1 MKSRLN
7 MKERM
12 IRSITM
18 RRGEIIMRSD
28 FTRMGSQSQISRLLA
43 DFVSEGRL
51 VRLGYGIF
59 AKARISSISG
69 KAVPREPLEVLAQEA
84 FRRLMIEAKP
94 GKAQREYASG
104 QSTQVPIQA
113 VFDTG
118 QRRISRK
125 LTVGNRKV
133 RYENDYSA

>member
-1 MKSRLN
+1 MN

-59 AKARISSISG
+59 AKSRISSISG

-94 GKAQREYASG
+94 GKAQREYTSG
-104 QSTQVPIQA
+104 QSTQVPVQA

>member
-1 MKSRLN
+1 MR
-7 MKERM
+7 ERM

-59 AKARISSISG
+59 AKSRISSISG

-104 QSTQVPIQA
+104 QSTQVPVQA

>member
-7 MKERM
+7 MRERM

-28 FTRMGSQSQISRLLA
+28 FTLMGSQSQISRLLA

-59 AKARISSISG
+59 AKSRISSISG

-104 QSTQVPIQA
+104 QSTQVPVQA

>member
-1 MKSRLN
+1 

>member
-1 MKSRLN
+1 

-59 AKARISSISG
+59 AKSRISSISG

>member
-1 MKSRLN
+1 

-59 AKARISSISG
+59 AKSRISSISG

-104 QSTQVPIQA
+104 QSTQVPVQA

>member
-1 MKSRLN
+1 
-7 MKERM
+7 
-12 IRSITM
+12 M

-28 FTRMGSQSQISRLLA
+28 FTLMGSQSQISRLLA

-94 GKAQREYASG
+94 GKAQKEYASG
-104 QSTQVPIQA
+104 QSTQVPVQA

>member
-7 MKERM
+7 MRERM

-28 FTRMGSQSQISRLLA
+28 FTLMGSQSQISRLLA

-94 GKAQREYASG
+94 GKAQKEYASG
-104 QSTQVPIQA
+104 QSTQVPVQA

>member
-1 MKSRLN
+1 MR
-7 MKERM
+7 ERM

-28 FTRMGSQSQISRLLA
+28 FTLMGSQSQISRLLA

-94 GKAQREYASG
+94 GKAQKEYASG
-104 QSTQVPIQA
+104 QSTQVPVQA

>member
-1 MKSRLN
+1 MR
-7 MKERM
+7 ERM

-28 FTRMGSQSQISRLLA
+28 FTLMGSQSQISRLLA

-69 KAVPREPLEVLAQEA
+69 KSVPREPLEVLAQEA

-94 GKAQREYASG
+94 GKAQKEYASG
-104 QSTQVPIQA
+104 QSTQVPVQA

>member
-1 MKSRLN
+1 MN

-94 GKAQREYASG
+94 GKAQKEYASG
-104 QSTQVPIQA
+104 QSTQVPVQA

-133 RYENDYSA
+133 RYENDYST

>member
-1 MKSRLN
+1 MN
-7 MKERM
+7 MRERM

-28 FTRMGSQSQISRLLA
+28 FTLMGSQSQISRLLA

-94 GKAQREYASG
+94 GKAQKEYASG
-104 QSTQVPIQA
+104 QSTQVPVQA

>member
-1 MKSRLN
+1 

-94 GKAQREYASG
+94 GKAQKEYASG
-104 QSTQVPIQA
+104 QSTQVPVQA

-133 RYENDYSA
+133 RYENDYST

>member
-1 MKSRLN
+1 
-7 MKERM
+7 
-12 IRSITM
+12 
-18 RRGEIIMRSD
+18 MRSD
-28 FTRMGSQSQISRLLA
+28 FTLMGSQSQISRLLA

-51 VRLGYGIF
+51 VCLGYGIF

-94 GKAQREYASG
+94 GKAQKEYASG
-104 QSTQVPIQA
+104 QSTQVPVQA

>member
-1 MKSRLN
+1 MR
-7 MKERM
+7 ERM

-28 FTRMGSQSQISRLLA
+28 FTCLGSQSQISRLLS
-43 DFVSEGRL
+43 DFVKEGRL

-59 AKARISSISG
+59 AKARVSSISG
-69 KAVPREPLEVLAQEA
+69 KMVPREPLEVLAEES
-84 FRRLMIEAKP
+84 FRRLRIEVKP
-94 GKAQREYASG
+94 GKAQRDYTSG
-104 QSTQVPIQA
+104 QSTQVPVQA

-118 QRRISRK
+118 RRRISRK

>member
-18 RRGEIIMRSD
+18 RRSEIIMRSD

-59 AKARISSISG
+59 AKSRISSISG

>member
-7 MKERM
+7 MRERM

-59 AKARISSISG
+59 AKSRISSISG

>member
-94 GKAQREYASG
+94 GKAQKEYASG
-104 QSTQVPIQA
+104 QSTQVPVQA

-133 RYENDYSA
+133 RYENDYST

>member
-59 AKARISSISG
+59 AKSRISSISG

-104 QSTQVPIQA
+104 QSTQVPVQA

-133 RYENDYSA
+133 GYENDYSA

>member
-59 AKARISSISG
+59 AKSRISSISG